1 MLKIP
6 SRYEPSDVEEKWIR
20 FWEEK
25 KTFVAKADSKKPKY
39 TIVLPPPNVT
49 GILTLGHVLNMTI
62 QDVLIRFKKMQGYEV
77 LWLPG
82 TDHAGIATS
91 NKVEEKLGKEGK
103 TRFDIG
109 REKFLEEAWKWKEE
123 YHKRITSQMKRLGL
137 SVDWTRE
144 RFTMDEAYSK
154 AVKEAFVRLYEKGY
168 IYRDEYIVNYC
179 PRCGTVISNEEVEF
193 REEEGN
199 LWYIRYPLK
208 EGGHLVVAT
217 TRPETMLGDTG
228 IAVNPE
234 DERYRE
240 FVGKTVILPLVN
252 REIPVIADPHVDMGF
267 GTGVVKITPAHDPDD
282 FRIGKEHGLPLVVV
296 IDDKGYINEN
306 GGKYEGLER
315 YEARKRIVE
324 DLKTIDLIERIEKH
338 IHSVGH
344 CSRCGTTIEPY
355 VSKQWFVKME
365 DMARRARK
373 VVEEGKVN
381 FYLPR
386 WKKVYYH
393 WLDNIVDWVIS
404 RQLWWGHRIP
414 VYYCNDCGEVM
425 VSRDEVKK
433 CAKCGSENITQE
445 EDVLDTWFSS
455 WLWPFATLG
464 WPEETEDFEAFFP
477 TDTLVTGW
485 DIIFLWVARMI
496 MASLEFTNEI
506 PFRDV
511 YFNGM
516 VRDEKRRKLSK
527 SLGNSPDPM
536 DLIKKYGSDALR
548 LGMMLI
554 TPEGQDVIYTEK
566 SIEIG
571 RNFLNKLWNAFRFIY
586 MNRTDVEPSIE
597 DIYLTRIDRWIISR
611 TMKTIREVENH
622 LNNFRVNDAVRLIY
636 DRFWFEFCDWYLEM
650 IKPSIGKGEEERE
663 RSMKVALWVMSQFL
677 KMLNPFIPCIAE
689 EIYHIL
695 FETERSLSEEEW
707 PVYEKTLE
715 DEDVEKEVSFVM
727 EFVENVRNVR
737 GEFKIHP
744 SVNLTVFLDG
754 DEERMKL
761 LEEEMPWIFHLTRVK
776 KIERGTRRSESAFF
790 CLKGL
795 DVYVPLEGLID
806 VDKERERLRKEY
818 DKLVKE
824 IEKLET
830 RLSNED
836 FLKKAPEKVVNGA
849 KEKLKYFREK
859 AEKINEILRHLG

>member
-1 MLKIP
+1 LNIP
-6 SRYEPSDVEEKWIR
+6 SRYEPSGVEEKWIR

-25 KTFVAKADSKKPKY
+25 RTFVAKADSKKPKY

-62 QDVLIRFKKMQGYEV
+62 QDALIRFKKMQGYEV

-168 IYRDEYIVNYC
+168 IYRGEYIVNYC

-208 EGGHLVVAT
+208 DGGHLVVAT

-252 REIPVIADPHVDMGF
+252 REIPVIADPHVDMEF

-306 GGKYEGLER
+306 GGIYAGLER

-324 DLKTIDLIERIEKH
+324 DLKTLDLIERIEKH

-373 VVEEGKVN
+373 VVEEEKVN

-414 VYYCNDCGEVM
+414 VYYCSDCGEVM
-425 VSRDEVKK
+425 VSREEVKK
-433 CAKCGSENITQE
+433 CAKCDSENITQE

-496 MASLEFTNEI
+496 MASLEFTNDI

-571 RNFLNKLWNAFRFIY
+571 RNFLNKLWNSFRFID

-636 DRFWFEFCDWYLEM
+636 DRYWFEFCDWYLEM
-650 IKPSIGKGEEERE
+650 IKPSIGKGEKERE

-689 EIYHIL
+689 EIYHLL
-695 FETERSLSEEEW
+695 FDIERSLSEEEW

-715 DEDVEKEVSFVM
+715 DEDVENEVSFVM

-744 SVNLTVFLDG
+744 SVDLTVFLDG
-754 DEERMKL
+754 DEGRMKL
-761 LEEEMPWIFHLTRVK
+761 LEEEMPWIVHLTRVK
-776 KIERGTRRSESAFF
+776 KLERGTKRSESAFF

>member
-6 SRYEPSDVEEKWIR
+6 SRYEPSGVEEKWIR

-91 NKVEEKLGKEGK
+91 NKVEEKLRKEGK

-154 AVKEAFVRLYEKGY
+154 SVKEAFVRLYEKGY
-168 IYRDEYIVNYC
+168 IYRGEYIVNYC
-179 PRCGTVISNEEVEF
+179 PRCGTVISNEEVEY

-208 EGGHLVVAT
+208 DGGYLVVAT

-228 IAVNPE
+228 VAVNPN

-252 REIPVIADPHVDMGF
+252 REIPVIADPHVDMEF

-282 FRIGKEHGLPLVVV
+282 FRIGKKHGLPLVVV

-306 GGKYEGLER
+306 GGKYAGLER
-315 YEARKRIVE
+315 YEARKRVVE
-324 DLKTIDLIERIEKH
+324 DLKSLDLIERIERYT
-338 IHSVGH
+338 HSVGH

-355 VSKQWFVKME
+355 VSRQWFVKME
-365 DMARRARK
+365 NMARRARK
-373 VVEEGKVN
+373 AVEEGKVN

-425 VSRDEVKK
+425 VSREEVKK

-464 WPEETEDFEAFFP
+464 WPEETEDLEAFFP

-496 MASLEFTNEI
+496 MASLEFTNDI

-536 DLIKKYGSDALR
+536 ELIKKYGSDALR

-571 RNFLNKLWNAFRFIY
+571 RNFLNKLWNAFRFID

-695 FETERSLSEEEW
+695 FETDKSLSEEEW

-715 DEDVEKEVSFVM
+715 DEDVENEVSFVM

-744 SVNLTVFLDG
+744 SVDLTVFLDG
-754 DEERMKL
+754 DERKMKL
-761 LEEEMPWIFHLTRVK
+761 LEEEMPWIVHLTRVK
-776 KIERGTRRSESAFF
+776 KLEKGTRRTESAFF
-790 CLKGL
+790 GLKGL

-824 IEKLET
+824 IEKLEG

-836 FLKKAPEKVVNGA
+836 FLKKAPEKVVNSA
-849 KEKLKYFREK
+849 KEKLEFFREK
-859 AEKINEILRHLG
+859 AEKINEMLRHLG